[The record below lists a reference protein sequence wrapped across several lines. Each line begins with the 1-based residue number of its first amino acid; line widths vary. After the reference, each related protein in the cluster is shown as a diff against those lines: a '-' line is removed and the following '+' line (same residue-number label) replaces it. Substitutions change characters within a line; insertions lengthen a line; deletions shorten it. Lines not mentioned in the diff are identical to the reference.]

1 MDTLD
6 NAQYISF
13 APSDESLK
21 DNLVVIPDAL
31 SKVGLMTGY
40 TYTWKEPAFN
50 FTEKYTSTGDADTGI
65 IAQDVEKLGLPGI
78 STTRNDGVK
87 VVRYERIVP
96 VLIEAIKELK
106 TEIASLK
113 ARVTT
118 LEGS

>member
-1 MDTLD
+1 MATFD
-6 NAQYISF
+6 NAQYIAF

-31 SKVGLMTGY
+31 SKVGLITGY

-50 FTEKYTSTGDADTGI
+50 FTEAYTSIGDADTGV
-65 IAQDVEKLGLPGI
+65 IAQDVDKLGLPGI
-78 STTRNDGVK
+78 TTTRNDGVK

-96 VLIEAIKELK
+96 ILIEAIKELK
-106 TEIASLK
+106 TEITSLK

-118 LEGS
+118 LESS

>member
-65 IAQDVEKLGLPGI
+65 IAQDVDKLGLPGI
-78 STTRNDGVK
+78 TTTRNDGVK

-106 TEIASLK
+106 TEITSLK
-113 ARVTT
+113 ARVTR
-118 LEGS
+118 

>member
-1 MDTLD
+1 MS
-6 NAQYISF
+6 Q
-13 APSDESLK
+13 
-21 DNLVVIPDAL
+21 
-31 SKVGLMTGY
+31 
-40 TYTWKEPAFN
+40 N

-65 IAQDVEKLGLPGI
+65 IAQDVDKLGLTGI
-78 STTRNDGVK
+78 TTTRNDGVK

>member
-1 MDTLD
+1 MI
-6 NAQYISF
+6 YS
-13 APSDESLK
+13 
-21 DNLVVIPDAL
+21 
-31 SKVGLMTGY
+31 MTGY
-40 TYTWKEPAFN
+40 GASSLGIGKDKINAEVEKAFD
-50 FTEKYTSTGDADTGI
+50 FAEKYTSIGDADTGV
-65 IAQDVEKLGLPGI
+65 IAQDVDKLGLPGI

-106 TEIASLK
+106 TEITSLK

>member
-1 MDTLD
+1 MDTFD

-13 APSDESLK
+13 TPSDESLK

-50 FTEKYTSTGDADTGI
+50 FAEAYTSIGDADTGI

-96 VLIEAIKELK
+96 VLIEAIKELNAK
-106 TEIASLK
+106 IEELQHADK
-113 ARVTT
+113 
-118 LEGS
+118 E

>member
-1 MDTLD
+1 M
-6 NAQYISF
+6 
-13 APSDESLK
+13 
-21 DNLVVIPDAL
+21 IPDAL
-31 SKVGLMTGY
+31 SKVGLITGY

-50 FTEKYTSTGDADTGI
+50 FAEAYTSIGDADTGV

-106 TEIASLK
+106 TEITSLK